1 MKDDIRGKMKPCPFC
16 GRNVEDGTYIE
27 TYIEKLGYYVSELT
41 VTCVCGATITIE
53 AESVVKMDELPFR
66 IQEDAVEKWNRR
78 AEQKWARRY
87 RWKRKTHI

>member
-16 GRNVEDGTYIE
+16 GRKVEDGTYIE
-27 TYIEKLGYYVSELT
+27 KYGFIGYYVSELT

-53 AESVVKMDELPFR
+53 AGDVVKMDQLPLK
-66 IQEDAVEKWNRR
+66 IEEDAVDKWNRR
-78 AEQKWARRY
+78 AEKKWARKY